1 VTLPALLM
9 PSTALLLAATV
20 VATVVAGFG
29 FGFGFGSGTAFFGAF
44 RLFAHTAAHEKRA
57 QPFSAVYVVCYLAN
71 SVPAIV
77 AGLVILRAGPRDT
90 AIGAPV
96 GEQPPW
102 PVTGTADQAAD
113 AGDRVQ
119 QGYELGDVV
128 PVALLAP
135 EPAVASQGG
144 AVGVVVEAIRTVR
157 GDTRLGVVHL
167 GQAASRSSG
176 RADPGGCCSGEPL
189 MLAGSVAIAPGPV
202 RCLAS
207 PGRPRAYQRPSG
219 LPNAGEGGLL
229 SGAGR
234 AGEVDGQDQ
243 GR

>member
-1 VTLPALLM
+1 M

-20 VATVVAGFG
+20 VAGFG
-29 FGFGFGSGTAFFGAF
+29 FGSGSGTAFFGAF
-44 RLFAHTAAHEKRA
+44 RLLAHTAAREKRA
-57 QPFSAVYVVCYLAN
+57 QPFSAVYVACYLAN

-77 AGLVILRAGPRDT
+77 AGLVIPRAGPRDT

-135 EPAVASQGG
+135 EPAVASLGG

-157 GDTRLGVVHL
+157 GDTHHL
-167 GQAASRSSG
+167 GQAVGRSSG

-189 MLAGSVAIAPGPV
+189 MLAGSVAIAPARV

-229 SGAGR
+229 GGAGR
-234 AGEVDGQDQ
+234 VGEVDGQDQ